1 MRSTGGDRS
10 RGADVEN
17 LGRRV
22 LEEFPQYRILRSA
35 AQPAHGVLI
44 EPAGEESPRS
54 IRAVGF
60 GYQDRLERV
69 AQAVAFRQQLAAL
82 ELQVGDILL
91 QLHSLG
97 YESTTG
103 YEST

>member
-1 MRSTGGDRS
+1 MW
-10 RGADVEN
+10 
-17 LGRRV
+17 
-22 LEEFPQYRILRSA
+22 LR
-35 AQPAHGVLI
+35 
-44 EPAGEESPRS
+44 E
-54 IRAVGF
+54 
-60 GYQDRLERV
+60 YQHRLERV

-82 ELQVGDILL
+82 ELQVGDSLL